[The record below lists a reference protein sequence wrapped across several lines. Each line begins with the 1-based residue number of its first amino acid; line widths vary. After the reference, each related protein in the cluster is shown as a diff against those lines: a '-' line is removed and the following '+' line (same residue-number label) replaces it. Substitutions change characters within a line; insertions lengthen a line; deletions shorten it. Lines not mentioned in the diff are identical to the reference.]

1 MRAVFVGSDA
11 LAHGRLTR
19 ACLRWNF
26 RPIFPDVYMTKQVAP
41 SLRQRTEGAWLWSGR
56 NGVIA
61 GRAAAAMHGARWVQ
75 AETPIELIWR
85 CGRPPPGM
93 QVRNERIAFDL
104 ARHLPRDVAVAHL
117 DALARATGIDATAVL
132 QLADRYPRARGLT
145 RARIALPLLN
155 AGARSPRETRLRL
168 ILIDDGLPTPRTQ
181 IEVGDGTNRAFID
194 MGYDEPLVDSTTKA
208 HTAARCA
215 VSTCTTLGERN

>member
-93 QVRNERIAFDL
+93 QVRNERTAFDL

-168 ILIDDGLPTPRTQ
+168 VLIDDGLPAPRTQ

-208 HTAARCA
+208 HTTARCA